1 MNNLLKFIGKYSNFL
16 VFLGLEVVAF
26 LLIGN
31 FNDYPHSKFLSTS
44 NTIAGW
50 QYERV
55 TNVKNF
61 FALNSINES
70 LVVENAQ
77 LRTRLEGLRATGDR
91 RQDTLLSYSPTPLPL
106 YTPAKVVA
114 MTLYEERNYL
124 TLNRG
129 AVDSIWVGQG
139 VCNAQGAVGIICAV
153 NTHYSI
159 VLPLIHTESKISC
172 RFLKNDYLG
181 TLTWD
186 GANPD
191 YAYLEDVAAHI
202 DVQVGD
208 TIITS
213 GLTSSFPEGIPV
225 GVVDNAE
232 LKMGDSYFT
241 VRVHLVTDYRKIKY
255 VNIIRTLDNS
265 LTDDME

>member
-44 NTIAGW
+44 NAIAGW
-50 QYERV
+50 QYEKV
-55 TNVKNF
+55 TNIKNF
-61 FALNSINES
+61 FSLRSINEA
-70 LVVENAQ
+70 LVAENAQ
-77 LRTRLEGLRATGDR
+77 LRSRLEAERMKGGEAERLIGGEG
-91 RQDTLLSYSPTPLPL
+91 PL

-129 AVDSIWVGQG
+129 EVDSVREGQG
-139 VCNAQGAVGIICAV
+139 VCNAQGAVGIVCAV

-172 RFLKNDYLG
+172 RFVKNDYLG

-186 GANPD
+186 GTNPD

-202 DVQVGD
+202 DVQAGD

-213 GLTSSFPEGIPV
+213 GLTTSFPEGIAV
-225 GVVDNAE
+225 GVVDKAE
-232 LKMGDSYFT
+232 LKTGNSYYT
-241 VRVHLVTDYRKIKY
+241 IRVHLATDFRKIKY
-255 VNIIRTLDNS
+255 VNIIRTLDNT